1 MLTRRKFGL
10 GTLGLAGASV
20 AAPFVH
26 GAAAQTKSVRIGMIQ
41 PMSGSYAAYA
51 QEGQPAF
58 QYVIDKINAAG
69 GVKSLGGAKIEVL
82 LADDTSQPA
91 RTAAEARR
99 LITEEKVA
107 LITGTI
113 LSGQMLALT
122 PVLDELSIPA
132 LSIWA
137 GGSRSDWLWSL
148 GFSYD
153 RGYAQSM
160 ADCVVWLRDKKGF
173 RLKTVMP
180 AYSNYEAGQQTNR
193 FLVEKLKA
201 NGFDIVGEAPLDTK
215 AQDQTTA
222 MIRIRGQKPDL
233 VMGLVTPRDGLLM
246 HQARFNL
253 NYHDSLFVGGT
264 GGYTDLSLW
273 RDLGEDIG
281 KKVLTRNLFGM
292 TGFSPAMKVASVKS
306 IVAELRDTA
315 RLRDIGQAAIQAAQ
329 AARMI
334 HRVLELAASTDPKAI
349 AEAFREIEIPA
360 GDPDLYLAKPKGLKF
375 AADRMLEDG
384 SAMFIQWTENK
395 EQEVIFPDQFA
406 SAQPRPRG

>member
-1 MLTRRKFGL
+1 MLTRRQFGL
-10 GTLGLAGASV
+10 GTLGVAGASL
-20 AAPFVH
+20 AAPFTRD
-26 GAAAQTKSVRIGMIQ
+26 ASAQTKTVRVGMIQ

-69 GVKSLGGAKIEVL
+69 GVKSMGGAKIEIL

-99 LITEEKVA
+99 LITEEKVS

-122 PVLDELSIPA
+122 PVLDELSMPA

-137 GGSRSDWLWSL
+137 GGSRSDWLWTL

-153 RGYAQSM
+153 RGYAHSM
-160 ADCVVWLRDKKGF
+160 TECVKWLRDVKGYK
-173 RLKTVMP
+173 LKTVMP
-180 AYSNYEAGQQTNR
+180 AYSNYEAGQQTNK

-201 NGFDIVGEAPLDTK
+201 NGFEIVGEAPLDTK

-273 RDLGEDIG
+273 RDLGDDIG

-292 TGFSPAMKVASVKS
+292 TGFSPAMKLDSVQA
-306 IVAELRDTA
+306 IVRELRDVA
-315 RLRDIGQAAIQAAQ
+315 KLRDIGQAAIQAAQ

-334 HRVLELAASTDPKAI
+334 HRTLEVAGSPEPKAI
-349 AEAFREIEIPA
+349 ADAFRKVEIPF

-384 SAMFIQWTENK
+384 SAMFIQWNEKK
-395 EQEVIFPDQFA
+395 EQEVVFPDRFA

>member
-1 MLTRRKFGL
+1 MLTRRNFGI
-10 GTLGLAGASV
+10 GTLGVAGASL
-20 AAPFVH
+20 ASPFVI
-26 GAAAQTKSVRIGMIQ
+26 GARAQTKTIKIGMIQ
-41 PMSGSYAAYA
+41 PMSGSFAAYA

-58 QYVIDKINAAG
+58 QYIIDKINADG
-69 GVKSLGGAKIEVL
+69 GVKSMGGAKIEVL

-107 LITGTI
+107 LVTGTI
-113 LSGQMLALT
+113 LSGQMMALS
-122 PVLDELSIPA
+122 PVLDELAVPA
-132 LSIWA
+132 LSIWG
-137 GGSRSDWLWSL
+137 GGSRSDWLWSI

-160 ADCVVWLRDKKGF
+160 TDCVKWLRDVKGYK
-173 RLKTVMP
+173 LKTVMP
-180 AYSNYEAGQQTNR
+180 AYSNYEAGQQTNK

-201 NGFDIVGEAPLDTK
+201 NGFEIVGEAPLDTK

-253 NYHDSLFVGGT
+253 NYNDSLFVGGT

-273 RDLGEDIG
+273 RDLGPEIG

-292 TGFSPAMKVASVKS
+292 TGFSPAVKLDSVKA
-306 IVAELRDTA
+306 IVAELRDKA
-315 RLRDIGQAAIQAAQ
+315 KLHDIGQAAIQAAQ
-329 AARMI
+329 GARMI
-334 HRVLELAASTDPKAI
+334 HRVLELAGSPEPKAI
-349 AEAFREIEIPA
+349 ADAFRKVEIPF

-375 AADRMLEDG
+375 APDRMLEDG

-406 SAQPRPRG
+406 SAAPRPRG

>member
-10 GTLGLAGASV
+10 GTLGFAGASI

-26 GAAAQTKSVRIGMIQ
+26 GARAQTKSVRIGMIQ

-58 QYVIDKINAAG
+58 QYIIDKINAAG
-69 GVKSLGGAKIEVL
+69 GVKSLGGARIEVL

-99 LITEEKVA
+99 LVTEEKVA
-107 LITGTI
+107 MLTGTI
-113 LSGQMLALT
+113 LSGQMLALS
-122 PVLDELSIPA
+122 PVIDELSMPT

-160 ADCVVWLRDKKGF
+160 VDCVVWLRDKKGF
-173 RLKTVMP
+173 KLKTVMP
-180 AYSNYEAGQQTNR
+180 AYSNYEAGQQTNK

-201 NGFDIVGEAPLDTK
+201 NGFEIVGEAPLDTK

-233 VMGLVTPRDGLLM
+233 VMGLVTPRDGLLL

-273 RDLGEDIG
+273 RDLGDDIG
-281 KKVLTRNLFGM
+281 TKVLTRNLFGM
-292 TGFSPAMKVASVKS
+292 TGFSPAMNSAPVKA

-315 RLRDIGQAAIQAAQ
+315 KLRDIGQAAIQAAQ

-334 HRVLELAASTDPKAI
+334 HRVLELSASTDPKAI
-349 AEAFREIEIPA
+349 ADAFRKVEFTPS
-360 GDPDLYLAKPKGLKF
+360 DPELYLAKPKGLKF
-375 AADRMLEDG
+375 ASDRMLEDG
-384 SAMFIQWTENK
+384 SAMFIQWTDKK
-395 EQEVIFPDQFA
+395 EQEVIYPDQFA
-406 SAQPRPRG
+406 STQPRPRS

>member
-148 GFSYD
+148 GFS
-153 RGYAQSM
+153 
-160 ADCVVWLRDKKGF
+160 
-173 RLKTVMP
+173 
-180 AYSNYEAGQQTNR
+180 
-193 FLVEKLKA
+193 
-201 NGFDIVGEAPLDTK
+201 
-215 AQDQTTA
+215 
-222 MIRIRGQKPDL
+222 
-233 VMGLVTPRDGLLM
+233 
-246 HQARFNL
+246 
-253 NYHDSLFVGGT
+253 
-264 GGYTDLSLW
+264 
-273 RDLGEDIG
+273 
-281 KKVLTRNLFGM
+281 
-292 TGFSPAMKVASVKS
+292 
-306 IVAELRDTA
+306 
-315 RLRDIGQAAIQAAQ
+315 
-329 AARMI
+329 
-334 HRVLELAASTDPKAI
+334 
-349 AEAFREIEIPA
+349 
-360 GDPDLYLAKPKGLKF
+360 
-375 AADRMLEDG
+375 
-384 SAMFIQWTENK
+384 
-395 EQEVIFPDQFA
+395 
-406 SAQPRPRG
+406 

>member
-1 MLTRRKFGL
+1 MLTRRQFGL
-10 GTLGLAGASV
+10 GTLGVAGASL
-20 AAPFVH
+20 AAPFTP
-26 GAAAQTKSVRIGMIQ
+26 GASAQTKTVRVGMIQ

-58 QYVIDKINAAG
+58 QYVVDKINAAG
-69 GVKSLGGAKIEVL
+69 GVKSMGGAKIEIL

-99 LITEEKVA
+99 LITEEKVS

-122 PVLDELSIPA
+122 PVLDELSMPA

-137 GGSRSDWLWSL
+137 GGSRSDWLWTL

-153 RGYAQSM
+153 RGYAHSM
-160 ADCVVWLRDKKGF
+160 TECVKWLRDVKGYK
-173 RLKTVMP
+173 LKTVMP
-180 AYSNYEAGQQTNR
+180 AYSNYEAGQQTNK

-201 NGFDIVGEAPLDTK
+201 NGFEIVGEAPLDTK

-273 RDLGEDIG
+273 RDLGDDIG

-292 TGFSPAMKVASVKS
+292 TGFSPAMKLDSVQA
-306 IVAELRDTA
+306 IVRELRDVA
-315 RLRDIGQAAIQAAQ
+315 KLRDIGQAAIQAAQ

-334 HRVLELAASTDPKAI
+334 HRTLEVAGSSEPKAI
-349 AEAFREIEIPA
+349 ADAFRKVEIPF

-384 SAMFIQWTENK
+384 SAMFIQWNEKK
-395 EQEVIFPDQFA
+395 EQEVVFPDRFA